1 MYIYI
6 IFYMYYTYNDFIMTG
21 PAKTLSNNAWM
32 VALPISQF
40 LSPAGNFAWPGST
53 AGLLSPMS
61 WR

>member
-1 MYIYI
+1 
-6 IFYMYYTYNDFIMTG
+6 MYYTYNDFIMTG
-21 PAKTLSNNAWM
+21 PSKTLSNNAWM

>member
-1 MYIYI
+1 
-6 IFYMYYTYNDFIMTG
+6 MYYTYNDFIMTG
-21 PAKTLSNNAWM
+21 PSKTLSNNAWM

-40 LSPAGNFAWPGST
+40 LSPAVNFAWPGST